1 MLPTAFGE
9 DDEEVDLPT
18 GMRDLHI
25 DPRKM
30 LRRGSTLVVA
40 DLPTAASSSSAS
52 PASGAPDVMRTGVD
66 PAGADAK
73 ATAKPK
79 PPPTVFQEPDA
90 NSLLDSF
97 GF

>member
-9 DDEEVDLPT
+9 DDEDVDIDA

-40 DLPTAASSSSAS
+40 DLPAAGTTAS
-52 PASGAPDVMRTGVD
+52 PASPSAGGAPDVMRTGVD
-66 PAGADAK
+66 PATADSK
-73 ATAKPK
+73 SKPK

>member
-9 DDEEVDLPT
+9 DDEEVDLPA

-40 DLPTAASSSSAS
+40 DLPTAG
-52 PASGAPDVMRTGVD
+52 PSGAPDVMRTGVD

-73 ATAKPK
+73 AKPK